1 MTKQEATIKAIELA
15 GGALAVSLKM
25 GISFQAVY
33 KWRRTCAP
41 AGRALGLSKL
51 THNKIKVEE
60 LL

>member
-1 MTKQEATIKAIELA
+1 MSKKEATIKAIELA

-33 KWRRTCAP
+33 KWRRAHVP
-41 AGRALGLSKL
+41 ACRALALSKL
-51 THNKIKVEE
+51 THNKIKVEQ